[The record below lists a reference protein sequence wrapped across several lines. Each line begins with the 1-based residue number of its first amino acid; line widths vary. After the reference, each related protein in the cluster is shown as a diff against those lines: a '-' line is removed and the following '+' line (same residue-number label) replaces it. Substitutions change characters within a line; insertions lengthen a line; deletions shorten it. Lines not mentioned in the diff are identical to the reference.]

1 MLQAAKKDFIAL
13 KAEADKLDITKLV
26 DVPTNLNNLITKVKL
41 LTMKSLKKLKLLK
54 TQNSTH

>member
-41 LTMKSLKKLKLLK
+41 LTMKLLKKLKLLK